1 MLYGMPV
8 LTRTCIERHALHPSR
23 INPTKNLYPSKHPTP
38 HLLLPEEKFLFQP
51 VTDYDYR

>member
-38 HLLLPEEKFLFQP
+38 HMLLPEEKFLFQP